1 MYLFALLAQL
11 VRERSAC
18 VGGRWG
24 CQTSMA
30 RWVCLPESRD
40 TAAAALK
47 RLLAVSPGN
56 SKYKQGRNAETG
68 AWTNDV
74 CFKINCVIIGVFYV
88 FFGCGYA
95 AGEAAVRAEQPAQDP
110 I

>member
-1 MYLFALLAQL
+1 MS
-11 VRERSAC
+11 VTSGG

-74 CFKINCVIIGVFYV
+74 CFKINCVIIGVFYGFLRV
-88 FFGCGYA
+88 WLCSG
-95 AGEAAVRAEQPAQDP
+95 
-110 I
+110 